1 MTEKIF
7 ADGVK
12 IDAKQTQYGEIIKLG
27 IKADKFIDF
36 LAKYT
41 NDRGYVNLDLK
52 KGQKGNYYLELNTYK
67 SDVVSNQ
74 AENEEVVQFGE
85 FEEIPF

>member
-27 IKADKFIDF
+27 IKADKSIDF

-67 SDVVSNQ
+67 SESVSNQ
-74 AENEEVVQFGE
+74 TADEEVVQFGE

>member
-36 LAKYT
+36 WQNTQTTEGMSILT
-41 NDRGYVNLDLK
+41 SK
-52 KGQKGNYYLELNTYK
+52 KVRKGIIT
-67 SDVVSNQ
+67 
-74 AENEEVVQFGE
+74 
-85 FEEIPF
+85 

>member
-27 IKADKFIDF
+27 IKADEFIDF

-67 SDVVSNQ
+67 SESVSNQ
-74 AENEEVVQFGE
+74 TEDEEVVQFGK
-85 FEEIPF
+85 FDEIPF

>member
-1 MTEKIF
+1 MTDKIF

-12 IDAKQTQYGEIIKLG
+12 VTARQTQYGEIIKFG

-52 KGQKGNYYLELNTYK
+52 KGQKGKYYLELNTYK
-67 SDVVSNQ
+67 SDSVSNQ
-74 AENEEVVQFGE
+74 TVDEEVVQFGE
-85 FEEIPF
+85 FEELPF

>member
-12 IDAKQTQYGEIIKLG
+12 VTARQTQYGEIIKVG

-41 NDRGYVNLDLK
+41 NDRGYVDLDLK

-67 SDVVSNQ
+67 SDSVSNQ
-74 AENEEVVQFGE
+74 TDNEEIVQFGE
-85 FEEIPF
+85 FEEMPF